1 MMTLPGNKKSKEN
14 QKRKKT
20 GKKNIIDSDSD
31 EDSFP
36 PKIRKATSVKKK
48 ESSKAKKNRRPI
60 SLDSVQS
67 NLKRKKQLLHLISL
81 VLLQLKGN
89 PGKHLPKEKTE
100 PSRIFFHFTQRSDES
115 EENEDSKVNRAEEY
129 KNGRE
134 KEGRENGNVNCH
146 TTEQPSKKRKEDL
159 PESKSEVKKPSP
171 EKKKE
176 VPKTTSISKLAA
188 KAATVP
194 ETPVRDSKPSP
205 KKTVTPKKDKKD
217 VDKET
222 SIKGT
227 PKVSKSE
234 EVVEVPPSLEKKN
247 LATIVLWQE
256 MVLGHLVQRKSL
268 RSLGK
273 Y

>member
-1 MMTLPGNKKSKEN
+1 MFDIHVT
-14 QKRKKT
+14 
-20 GKKNIIDSDSD
+20 
-31 EDSFP
+31 F
-36 PKIRKATSVKKK
+36 V
-48 ESSKAKKNRRPI
+48 
-60 SLDSVQS
+60 
-67 NLKRKKQLLHLISL
+67 
-81 VLLQLKGN
+81 
-89 PGKHLPKEKTE
+89 
-100 PSRIFFHFTQRSDES
+100 HFKFYPWTFQ
-115 EENEDSKVNRAEEY
+115 
-129 KNGRE
+129 
-134 KEGRENGNVNCH
+134 
-146 TTEQPSKKRKEDL
+146 
-159 PESKSEVKKPSP
+159 
-171 EKKKE
+171 E
-176 VPKTTSISKLAA
+176 VPKTTPASKLAT

-268 RSLGK
+268 R
-273 Y
+273 